1 MKNIL
6 LPLITILLFTVL
18 MMGAVIQSGNM
29 FVERMNEDTAD
40 LIQTLNIAEEQSTEA
55 TASLNL
61 LKQNIVSY
69 VSSVATWII
78 FGLAFLLVLFVFL
91 TQTRN

>member
-1 MKNIL
+1 M
-6 LPLITILLFTVL
+6 
-18 MMGAVIQSGNM
+18 QSGNL
-29 FVERMNEDTAD
+29 FVKRMNEDTAD
-40 LIQTLNIAEEQSTEA
+40 FIQTFTIAEEQSKEA

-69 VSSVATWII
+69 VSGVATWII
-78 FGLAFLLVLFVFL
+78 FGFGILLIVIVFL